1 MRHKLFLSLAFVA
14 AAESVKA
21 DETSPIQSI
30 GYASIMSCANQP
42 VGSDKPIDPYV
53 KVAIPC
59 ELPIETCEKL
69 EAPCETFGPGHFNRG
84 GIYQKGAF
92 WYLNAEVTAL
102 SAVGTT
108 STPNYLLNDF
118 AAPATVTPFAFNIAS
133 DQLTA
138 SPRLTFG
145 KSYCSGWGIQTSYW
159 DFNATSGNAFSGPLI
174 GPATVPDLNI
184 VNGHAQTRAYT
195 FDIEGTK
202 RFSICDTL
210 YMGTLGVRH
219 GSIENSSSSMV
230 FGQSVL
236 NDVYT
241 LSSGTES
248 GFHGTGLTYSLLG
261 IRPIANKCF
270 SLYGGGRLSNL
281 FGQNSAIA
289 QTSAVLASPAGGA
302 FSSNGA
308 INQDDDALFIAQLQ
322 TGVMWSRCLK
332 EQGGRMFARAGF
344 EYQYWDTTDLAATS
358 TSFAGALGSSQG
370 SVTANAND
378 LQTQFVGFALGA
390 GYSW

>member
-1 MRHKLFLSLAFVA
+1 MRHKLFLSLAVLA
-14 AAESVKA
+14 GAESVHA
-21 DETSPIQSI
+21 DETHPIQPV
-30 GYASIMSCANQP
+30 GFASLMSCADQP
-42 VGSDKPIDPYV
+42 AGSEKPIAPCV
-53 KVAIPC
+53 QPATPC
-59 ELPIETCEKL
+59 ELPIEKCDKVEVHTEK
-69 EAPCETFGPGHFNRG
+69 FGSGHSRRSG
-84 GIYQKGAF
+84 LHQEGAF

-102 SAVGTT
+102 SAIGST
-108 STPNYLLNDF
+108 SAPNYLLDDF
-118 AAPATVTPFAFNIAS
+118 AAPATVTPFASNIAS

-145 KSYCSGWGIQTSYW
+145 KSYCSGWGFQTSYW
-159 DFNATSGNAFSGPLI
+159 DFNATSGNAFSGPLV
-174 GPATVPDLNI
+174 GPAAVPDLNI

-202 RFSICDTL
+202 RFSVCETMYL
-210 YMGTLGVRH
+210 GTLGVRH
-219 GSIENSSSSMV
+219 GSIENSSSSMA

-270 SLYGGGRLSNL
+270 SLYGGARFSNL
-281 FGQNSAIA
+281 FGQNSATA
-289 QTSAVLASPAGGA
+289 QTSAVLASPAGGS
-302 FSSNGA
+302 FSNNGA

-322 TGVMWSRCLK
+322 TGVMWTRCLK

-358 TSFAGALGSSQG
+358 TSFAGAAGSSQG
-370 SVTANAND
+370 SVTANAGD